1 MLNQSAVMNE
11 TTSITALQDEPALA
25 IAGYDDIVGNAAL
38 ANDGPIGHTQ
48 LKSYLR
54 HRHPM
59 IGVDQVLRHNF
70 RNGWLHAVRAISS
83 SHPAFEGH
91 FEDAAIYPGTNLTQD
106 VIQLGIVLFLGSTRP
121 LRGEGP
127 NQEMTAVSNLSI
139 ELGHPVPPGM
149 LLDIAL
155 WRTGGK
161 GVHSIAFDFEARV
174 RDFPFYVGRNAVG
187 LTFRP
192 ALTGRAELVRIKRK
206 VYAGIGF

>member
-1 MLNQSAVMNE
+1 MLNRSAVLDE
-11 TTSITALQDEPALA
+11 TDFVATLPDAPALA
-25 IAGYDDIVGNAAL
+25 IVGFDAIVGDRAL
-38 ANDGPIGHTQ
+38 VDDGPIGHTQ

-149 LLDIAL
+149 LLDVAL

-174 RDFPFYVGRNAVG
+174 RDFPFYAGRNAVG